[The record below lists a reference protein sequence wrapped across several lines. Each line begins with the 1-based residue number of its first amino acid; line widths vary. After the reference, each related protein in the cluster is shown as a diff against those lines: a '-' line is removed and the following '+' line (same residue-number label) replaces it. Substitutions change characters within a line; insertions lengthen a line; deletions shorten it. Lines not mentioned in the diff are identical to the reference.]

1 MYTMSLTDEEFR
13 AKLEKHFSL
22 YRINLRSPLASQVA
36 PDHWYRVDLLL
47 VNELGLFRRSDIEP
61 DGQVILACD
70 LYTPNTDEGIT
81 PFSCVDP
88 DWELEIRPART
99 FTEGQLSKDAL
110 PVSGFVSSG
119 KGAFEYRIRSKHSSA
134 TTASTAKQTKF
145 LHMRPVQ
152 LVNFPKE
159 KRSDYNTENIL
170 PLVIGPIEIDPALQP
185 TLDTSLPLELW
196 PNSAAVKMVYDG
208 YRVFSTSENPP
219 VNIAIHEMWDSGIPG
234 KIWDSALVMLDVMK
248 NMIDLHPEYIDQ
260 KHTLDLSAGTG
271 LLGLYIASMMAS
283 PHSTLK
289 QGKITITELDE
300 AVDLIDQNIAI
311 NEFLANNT
319 QVKLQT
325 RNLLWGNTIQA
336 EACGKADLIIAS
348 DVLYETQFFED
359 LVKAFVDLST
369 ESTRIYIGYKRRGF
383 DEAEERR
390 FWSLCGAHF
399 NVKLLT
405 YQGQEDEDDGLVP
418 RMTLE
423 TGVQLYRLTLL

>member
-1 MYTMSLTDEEFR
+1 MSLTDEEFR

-36 PDHWYRVDLLL
+36 PGHWYRVDLLL

-70 LYTPNTDEGIT
+70 LYTPNTDGGIT
-81 PFSCVDP
+81 PFSCKDP
-88 DWELEIRPART
+88 DWELEIRSARA

-110 PVSGFVSSG
+110 PVPGFVHSG
-119 KGAFEYRIRSKHSSA
+119 KGAFEYRIRSKHTNA
-134 TTASTAKQTKF
+134 TATATPTAKQTKF
-145 LHMRPVQ
+145 LHMRPIQ

-159 KRSDYNTENIL
+159 KRSDYNLETIL

-185 TLDTSLPLELW
+185 TFDTSLPLELW
-196 PNSAAVKMVYDG
+196 HNSAAVKMVYEG
-208 YRVFSTSENPP
+208 YRVFSTSDNPP

-234 KIWDSALVMLDVMK
+234 KIWDSALVMLDVIKKM
-248 NMIDLHPEYIDQ
+248 MDIHPEYIDQ

-271 LLGLYIASMMAS
+271 LLGLYIASMMES

-300 AVDLIDQNIAI
+300 AVDLIDQNIVI
-311 NEFLANNT
+311 NKFLSNNS
-319 QVKLQT
+319 QVKLET
-325 RNLLWGNTIQA
+325 RNLLWGNTKQA

-348 DVLYETQFFED
+348 DVLYEAQFFED

-369 ESTRIYIGYKRRGF
+369 ATTRIYIGYKRRGF
-383 DEAEERR
+383 DETEERR

-399 NVKLLT
+399 NVKLLK

-418 RMTLE
+418 QMTLE